1 MSLLKGE
8 VGGGQDLLLL
18 KIHQFGIL
26 VRVEKL
32 PSFFFFGEG
41 EGGGGGE
48 VRIWH
53 KSHQNIFF
61 PKGGRGR
68 GAFKIIGEGCPMELL
83 AG

>member
-32 PSFFFFGEG
+32 PSFFFFFGEG
-41 EGGGGGE
+41 EGGGGRGSKNLAQ
-48 VRIWH
+48 ISS
-53 KSHQNIFF
+53 KYIFS
-61 PKGGRGR
+61 KGG
-68 GAFKIIGEGCPMELL
+68 KGEGSF
-83 AG
+83 